1 MEKKS
6 YPLMTGL
13 LLDTDLEIAVL
24 DLVVSLFTPFVST
37 GDRVMLLV
45 SSEHTK
51 SVQRT
56 LTE

>member
-1 MEKKS
+1 
-6 YPLMTGL
+6 MTGL
-13 LLDTDLEIAVL
+13 LLDTDLEIAIL

-51 SVQRT
+51 SVQHT

>member
-1 MEKKS
+1 
-6 YPLMTGL
+6 MTGL

-56 LTE
+56 LPEW